1 MNKFWGGVAW
11 LFTIILGTL
20 VNTIVPENW
29 AYITGFIFGT
39 AATTILIISRN
50 D

>member
-1 MNKFWGGVAW
+1 MNKFWGDVAW

-20 VNTIVPENW
+20 VNIIVPENW
-29 AYITGFIFGT
+29 AYTTGFIFGT
-39 AATTILIISRN
+39 AATIILIVSRN